1 MMAYQVTV
9 MNEHDIFEV
18 FELDMLNLDQ
28 LRRFSRNVGV
38 PYVNKCTKFQCRKGL
53 WILANHQEQLEK
65 YGGHVT
71 TAEERVS
78 SNVIRLCNV
87 IFGHDFLDDL
97 LALNDGKNRVDH
109 ETGGMPSDFWA
120 GVTEALNCASDDD
133 ATASTVI
140 IAEEDPHYEEVMELD
155 LNDYDQMTSAVV
167 RKKFNLLMKIWKI
180 IRKNMTLSGKHDNDA
195 FNFVELAMKK
205 AGSCTGVSVLGVY
218 YFHALCDANPDI
230 DVNFADEMDDAL
242 MGNTNQPLD
251 SLETWSDDGV
261 DAEKRSDGTTSAAVS
276 TPKGRKATNKNETNE
291 SANEKKRSYSA
302 VVDMSDTGVSIRDQ
316 MIETNRLV
324 KQNQIIMLAQHLN
337 KEDILEEILSNLRS
351 DAAGSNA

>member
-1 MMAYQVTV
+1 MVAYQVTV
-9 MNEHDIFEV
+9 MNEQDIIEV
-18 FELDMLNLDQ
+18 FELDKLNLDQ
-28 LRRFSRNVGV
+28 LRRLSRNVGV

-53 WILANHQEQLEK
+53 WILANHQEQMEK
-65 YGGHVT
+65 HGGRVT
-71 TAEERVS
+71 TTEERVS

-109 ETGGMPSDFWA
+109 ETGGMPSDFWT
-120 GVTEALNCASDDD
+120 GVTDALNCASDDD

-140 IAEEDPHYEEVMELD
+140 LSEEDPHYEEVMELD
-155 LNDYDQMTSAVV
+155 LNDYDLMTSAVV
-167 RKKFNLLMKIWKI
+167 RKKFNLLMKIRKI
-180 IRKNMTLSGKHDNDA
+180 IRKNMTLSGEHDNDA

-242 MGNTNQPLD
+242 MGSTNQPLD

-261 DAEKRSDGTTSAAVS
+261 DAEKRSDGTSAVVSS
-276 TPKGRKATNKNETNE
+276 TPKGRKAKNEE
-291 SANEKKRSYSA
+291 SAKKEKKRAYDA